1 MRRRLIVA
9 ATLVV
14 MAFAVGASPAAAA
27 PGAAADL
34 RARDLFQQQRY
45 ADALAIYTDLYARTH
60 HPTYLRNAGRCHQML
75 RQPEPAIAYFQA
87 YLRDARDLPAAERAE
102 VEGYIA
108 DMQALQHARVQMLA
122 PLPPLSAPPEAGGP
136 AASPAASAQAAIV
149 EKPASRATPV
159 TRRWWFWTVIGAVVV
174 GGVVTTVAIASH
186 GNSRLPCP
194 DGAVCPP

>member
-1 MRRRLIVA
+1 MIAGV
-9 ATLVV
+9 TLVV
-14 MAFAVGASPAAAA
+14 MAFAVGASPSAA
-27 PGAAADL
+27 PAAPADL

-75 RQPEPAIAYFQA
+75 RQPEQAIAYFQT
-87 YLRDARDLPAAERAE
+87 YLHDAHDLPAAERSE

-108 DMQALQHARVQMLA
+108 DMQALQRARVQMLA
-122 PLPPLSAPPEAGGP
+122 PLPPESAQSETGGRVTSPASAVLVEAPP
-136 AASPAASAQAAIV
+136 
-149 EKPASRATPV
+149 SRATPV
-159 TRRWWFWTVIGAVVV
+159 THRWWFWTAVGAVVV
-174 GGVVTTVAIASH
+174 GGVVTAAALASH